1 MLYRTKNAVEMT
13 RERDLVREDIAHSAR
28 TWVIKVGT
36 SVLAAPDGS
45 LDDARIATLAAQIA
59 AVRASGRNVTLVS
72 SGAVGAGIG
81 RLGLSRRPGDLR
93 HLQAAAAA
101 GQAGL
106 MRAYDDAFRAHGR
119 TAAQILLTREDLI
132 DRTRFLN
139 VRNTLLTLFEYGA
152 IPIINENDTVS
163 IDEIRFGDNDHLA
176 ALVTN
181 MLSAPLLV
189 ILSVVDG
196 VLPSEPGAGVSSSNE
211 PIRCIHDIDRVLLES
226 VGKGRSALGSG
237 GMASKLEAA
246 RLVTRAG
253 GSVIVASGRRE
264 SSITEILQ
272 GLPVGTLIPADG
284 ATQQA
289 RIRWIGSTA
298 RPRGH
303 YVVDDGAFGAILG
316 GRASLLA
323 IGITEVSGEFSKG
336 DVVRI
341 VDGRGREL
349 ARGLSNYNSAEAR
362 TIQGLH
368 SALHAGL
375 LGVSSYDEVIHRDNL
390 AITFKGGPVA
400 DRHGKW
406 STAAGPPMI

>member
-1 MLYRTKNAVEMT
+1 MT
-13 RERDLVREDIAHSAR
+13 QERDLVREDIAHCAQ

-36 SVLAAPDGS
+36 SVLAAADGT
-45 LDDARIATLAAQIA
+45 LDDGRIAALAAQIA
-59 AVRASGRNVTLVS
+59 EVSASGRKVALVS

-81 RLGLSRRPGDLR
+81 RLGLSRRPSDLR

-101 GQAGL
+101 GQAML

-119 TAAQILLTREDLI
+119 AAAQILLTREDLV

-181 MLSAPLLV
+181 MLSSPLLV

-196 VLPSEPGAGVSSSNE
+196 VLPSEPGAGEACSNA
-211 PIRCIHDIDRVLLES
+211 PIRVIHDIDRVLLES
-226 VGKGRSALGSG
+226 VGSGRSALGSG

-253 GSVIVASGRRE
+253 GSVIVASGR
-264 SSITEILQ
+264 SDATITEILR
-272 GLPVGTLIPADG
+272 GIPVGTLIPAAG

-298 RPRGH
+298 RPRGN
-303 YVVDDGAFGAILG
+303 YVVDDGALGAILG

-323 IGITEVSGEFSKG
+323 IGITEVVGEFSKG

-341 VDGRGREL
+341 VDRQGREL
-349 ARGLSNYNSAEAR
+349 ARGLSNYASAEAQLIR
-362 TIQGLH
+362 GLH
-368 SALHAGL
+368 SALHPGI

-390 AITFKGGPVA
+390 AITFHGEPVA
-400 DRHGKW
+400 GRVGNLVEGWRAADDRI
-406 STAAGPPMI
+406 SE

>member
-1 MLYRTKNAVEMT
+1 MEPTPD
-13 RERDLVREDIAHSAR
+13 RDLVREDIAHSSR
-28 TWVIKVGT
+28 TWVVKVGT
-36 SVLAAPDGS
+36 SVLAAPDGT
-45 LDDARIATLAAQIA
+45 LDEHRIADLAGQIA
-59 AVRASGRNVTLVS
+59 EVASSGRNVTLVS

-81 RLGLSRRPGDLR
+81 RLGMSRRPSDLR

-101 GQAGL
+101 GQASL

-119 TAAQILLTREDLI
+119 AAAQLLLTREDLV

-139 VRNTLLTLFEYGA
+139 VRNTILTLFEYGA

-181 MLSAPLLV
+181 MLSAPLLL

-196 VLPSEPGAGVSSSNE
+196 VLPDEPGSAGAPTPE
-211 PIRCIHDIDRVLLES
+211 PIRCIHDIDRVLAES
-226 VGKGRSALGSG
+226 VGAGRSALGSG

-253 GSVIVASGRRE
+253 GSVIVASGRRDA
-264 SSITEILQ
+264 SISRILR
-272 GLPVGTLIPADG
+272 GEPVGTLIPASG
-284 ATQQA
+284 STQQA

-298 RPRGH
+298 RIRGQF
-303 YVVDDGAFGAILG
+303 VVDDGAASAILG

-323 IGITEVSGEFSKG
+323 IGIAEVVGDFAKG

-341 VDGRGREL
+341 ADRRGREL
-349 ARGLSNYNSAEAR
+349 ARGLSNYQSDEAR
-362 TIQGLH
+362 SIRGLR
-368 SALHAGL
+368 SARHAEV
-375 LGVSSYDEVIHRDNL
+375 LGASSYEEVIHRDNL
-390 AITFKGGPVA
+390 AITLKGHRPHA
-400 DRHGKW
+400 RPEIHR
-406 STAAGPPMI
+406 PPPALG